1 MRLISQDGTIDCP
14 YETSSVHVDR
24 YGDSYEIWVDCSR
37 VLATYSTKEKAL
49 KVMEDIRDNWLE
61 DFAFYK
67 FPADEDVKESDNQC

>member
-24 YGDSYEIWVDCSR
+24 YEESYEIGVDRCM

-49 KVMEDIRDNWLE
+49 KVMEDIRKSWMQDL
-61 DFAFYK
+61 AFYN
-67 FPADEDVKESDNQC
+67 FPADEEIKESE